1 MNIQT
6 IQKLFELC
14 NKTDVD
20 LKAVENFIISS
31 NATGE
36 EITRTAIKLADE
48 NSLEIINFEHFEERS
63 PAPDELVSSNFI
75 ELFDL
80 FICHGLLP
88 NYIYSDERAAG
99 YNIME
104 QIQFIDNGNIAP
116 IVLRKLL
123 EAGGNPNLVVEND
136 TVFRNADFD
145 VVFDAVNTDN
155 THMYDIEV
163 KVWLVLMG
171 YGGILA
177 DGRCPVEMKEGYSV
191 EIFREFEKFHYKIEF
206 ENKDWTMYIFDKS
219 TKEVVATL

>member
-14 NKTDVD
+14 NKTDVN
-20 LKAVENFIISS
+20 LKEVENFIISS
-31 NATGE
+31 NATSE

-63 PAPDELVSSNFI
+63 PTPDELVSSNFI

-80 FICHGLLP
+80 FIRYGLLP
-88 NYIYSDERAAG
+88 NYIYSDERATG

-104 QIQFIDNGNIAP
+104 QIQFIDNGDIAP
-116 IVLRKLL
+116 IILRKLM
-123 EAGGNPNLVVEND
+123 EIGGNPNLVVENK
-136 TVFRNADFD
+136 TVFHNADFD

-155 THMYDIEV
+155 THMYETEV

-171 YGGILA
+171 YGGVLD

-191 EIFREFEKFHYKIEF
+191 EIFREFEKFNFKIEF
-206 ENKDWTMYIFDKS
+206 GDKDWTMYIYDKS